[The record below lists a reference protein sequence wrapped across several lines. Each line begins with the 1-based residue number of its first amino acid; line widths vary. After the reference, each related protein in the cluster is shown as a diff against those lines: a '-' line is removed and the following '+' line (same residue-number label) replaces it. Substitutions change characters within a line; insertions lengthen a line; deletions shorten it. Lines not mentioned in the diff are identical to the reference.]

1 MHRRRFLGR
10 VGTALGVLGGGPGT
24 TAAVATATQS
34 ADSPPGIAWHRTYDG
49 LDVGAVAPAHG
60 GGHVLVNHGQSDVP
74 DHPLLPLRVALL
86 DGSGAVLRRRELD
99 VPGDARR
106 ARVDVVRTA
115 DGYAVAVGTW
125 FATLRED
132 LTVRTSG
139 YASDLFSGQNTEVAR
154 TTDGVVVAN
163 DGTGVRHSR
172 RTTVVGFGAD
182 GDRRWTWEY
191 LGAVSGESASAV
203 LHFLRDHPDGGVV
216 VGGYRQ
222 DVGHPWLAHLAPD
235 GTEHWKATVTDV
247 DGRAFDATADADGVT
262 LLTTDGLVRLDW
274 ERAIAW
280 QRSYDEFDEPGGV
293 LSRTPDGGERTG
305 GSRASSDGT
314 SDGGERTDGSRP
326 SSGGPPDGGYV
337 FPASYDRDR
346 VFGLARTDAAGQL
359 QWHRQYANPIESLGS
374 PDAVY
379 TDLVERAPG
388 EYLLVGYRETTPDG
402 WAMLLSE
409 SVEPGPSPTPEPTMS
424 GPSSS
429 TPTATSEPTPPST
442 PTDET
447 SGRIPGFGVGPAVAG
462 AAGVAGWLAR
472 RR

>member
-10 VGTALGVLGGGPGT
+10 VGTALGVLGGGLGA
-24 TAAVATATQS
+24 TAAVATASRST
-34 ADSPPGIAWHRTYDG
+34 DSPPGIAWHRAYDG
-49 LDVGAVAPAHG
+49 LDVAAIAPAHG

-74 DHPLLPLRVALL
+74 DQPLHPLRVAIL

-106 ARVDVVRTA
+106 ARADVVRTA

-132 LTVRTSG
+132 LTVRSKG
-139 YASDLFSGQNTEVAR
+139 YASDLFSGQNTKVAR
-154 TTDGVVVAN
+154 TADGVVVAN

-172 RTTVVGFGAD
+172 RTTVVGFGVD

-191 LGAVSGESASAV
+191 LGDVSGESASTF
-203 LHFLRDHPDGGVV
+203 LHFLLGHPDGGVV

-235 GTEHWKATVTDV
+235 GTERWKATVTEV
-247 DGRAFDATADADGVT
+247 DGRAFDGTVDADGVT
-262 LLTTDGLVRLDW
+262 FLTTDGLVRLDR

-280 QRSYDEFDEPGGV
+280 QRSYDEFEEPGGV
-293 LSRTPDGGERTG
+293 LSRTPDGGERTD
-305 GSRASSDGT
+305 GSRA
-314 SDGGERTDGSRP
+314 

-337 FPASYDRDR
+337 FPASHDRDR

-359 QWHRQYANPIESLGS
+359 QWHRQYADPIESPGG

-388 EYLLVGYRETTPDG
+388 EYLLVGYRENTPDG

-409 SVEPGPSPTPEPTMS
+409 SVTPESTPTPEPTTA

-442 PTDET
+442 PTGET
-447 SGRIPGFGVGPAVAG
+447 SGRIPGFGVGTALAG
-462 AAGVAGWLAR
+462 AGLAGWLAR